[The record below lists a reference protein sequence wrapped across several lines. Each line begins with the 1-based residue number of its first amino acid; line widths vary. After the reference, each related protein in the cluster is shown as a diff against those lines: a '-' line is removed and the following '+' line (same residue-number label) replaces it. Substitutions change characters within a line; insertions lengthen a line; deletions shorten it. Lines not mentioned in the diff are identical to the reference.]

1 MKTGIDID
9 EIWFEKERCNEVYY
23 SGFVSETLSQE
34 YTYKVTRCCRN
45 NSEISRRKNYRSKK
59 RRIFFEN
66 RRTRGIHIVKK
77 GKTFLSWFIEDERN
91 RITRGSKTGRG
102 KLNRPRVL
110 FGENFFLFRRG
121 VWHEYVINVAR

>member
-1 MKTGIDID
+1 MQKQFGNL
-9 EIWFEKERCNEVYY
+9 EEEELSFEEKKNIFRK
-23 SGFVSETLSQE
+23 QA
-34 YTYKVTRCCRN
+34 
-45 NSEISRRKNYRSKK
+45 NSRDSD
-59 RRIFFEN
+59 
-66 RRTRGIHIVKK
+66 IVKK